1 MADIKGVSP
10 EEAVKLMEDGWQC
23 VDVRSVPEFE
33 AGHVPGSFNI
43 PLLNMGPGGMQP
55 NPDFM
60 AVMQNTFDTGAKLL
74 LGCRSGGRS
83 RRAAEMLVG
92 VGFTEL
98 ADLLPGW
105 EGSKDA
111 FGRAVPGW
119 SKKDLPVE
127 TGNPPGLCYDDVKNR
142 ALG

>member
-10 EEAVKLMEDGWQC
+10 EEAVKLMEDGWQY

-33 AGHVPGSFNI
+33 AGHVPGSLNV

-60 AVMQNTFDTGAKLL
+60 AVMQASFDTGAKLL

-83 RRAAEMLVG
+83 RRAAEMLV
-92 VGFTEL
+92 
-98 ADLLPGW
+98 
-105 EGSKDA
+105 
-111 FGRAVPGW
+111 
-119 SKKDLPVE
+119 
-127 TGNPPGLCYDDVKNR
+127 
-142 ALG
+142 

>member
-10 EEAVKLMEDGWQC
+10 EEAAKLMQDGWQY

-33 AGHVPGSFNI
+33 AGHVPGSMNI

-55 NPDFM
+55 NAEFM
-60 AVMQNTFDTGAKLL
+60 AVMQRTFDPSAKVL

-83 RRAAEMLVG
+83 RRAAEMLKSA
-92 VGFTEL
+92 GFSAL

-105 EGSKDA
+105 EGTKDA
-111 FGRAVPGW
+111 FGRVIPGW
-119 SKKDLPVE
+119 SKQDLPVE
-127 TGNPPGLCYDDVKNR
+127 TGNPPGLSYDDIKNR